1 MKIIHFA
8 DLHLGVENYGNIN
21 PASGL
26 STRLEDF
33 LAALDRVVD
42 YALENR
48 ADLVLFCGDTYKS
61 REPGQTQQ
69 REFARRINRLT
80 TGGIPI
86 FLLAGNHD
94 MSNAIGRATAIEIF
108 DTLAIKKVYV
118 SNSPDIYRIPTSSG
132 TIQLVSLPW
141 LRRSALLS
149 KEETKDLDFI
159 RINERLQ
166 QVLTNIVT
174 ANVTKLDP
182 ALPAV
187 LAAHVWVSGAKVGS
201 EAAMTIG
208 QEHTLLLSNI
218 AQPAF
223 DYIALGH
230 LHKHQVLSDSPPV
243 VYAGSLERLNFSE
256 ESDDKGFYVVEIEP
270 DGETGKRRVA
280 FTFQPVKARRFL
292 TINLNIE
299 TDNTDPTA
307 AVLKGIMEQK
317 EEVRDAIVRVNIG
330 LPAEIEGHLKD
341 NEIRNALKE
350 AHHFSITRDIKRE
363 TRLRLGTQTAEEIT
377 PIDALKAYLESK
389 KVTPERTRTLL
400 EYGKR
405 LIQEQK
411 AEQE

>member
-61 REPGQTQQ
+61 REPSQTQQ

-108 DTLAIKKVYV
+108 DTLSIEKVYV
-118 SNSPDIYRIPTSSG
+118 SNHPDIYRIPTSSG
-132 TIQLVSLPW
+132 TIQIVSLPW

-149 KEETKDLDFI
+149 KEETKDLDFS

-174 ANVTKLDP
+174 TNVTRLDP

-270 DGETGKRRVA
+270 DGETGKRRVS

-307 AVLKGIMEQK
+307 AVIKGIMEQQ

-341 NEIRNALKE
+341 SEIRNALKE
-350 AHHFSITRDIKRE
+350 AHHFSIARDIKRE

-400 EYGKR
+400 EYGER